1 MALTNESQL
10 RFLWR
15 TGTEAVTAD
24 GTNIKES
31 DVVFLPEKHQL
42 WANGVYFG
50 LTDAQKT
57 ALETATSDISTLNGQ
72 MSAVQTRV
80 EITTQLSKTLVEIA
94 DELKA
99 KVDGGQYS
107 PTAAAGSTIAVT
119 DTNNDAITNLTD
131 AVNRVWA
138 VAQAASSSAGVTSIG
153 NDTQDQSITITGTG
167 QGPYTGAITLKTDAS
182 KIKTVT
188 AITQTDGKGVS
199 ITAGTSVESA
209 LSTIN
214 EKLKTDETAIATAQ
228 TTAEQA
234 ASAASQAASN
244 SITKS
249 SGTTGQKTGIQD
261 SALTNAAAIVTALES
276 AYTQMLGSSQNWS
289 GTEGEQG
296 AEART
301 LGQLR
306 DLIAGLRTDLGNLQ
320 TSVGTLSDA
329 DFASITDAIN
339 KIKAELS
346 NPDNQNGITSF
357 LDTVKPIIG
366 GAVASGENAGK
377 YATASGT
384 NGATEYATNLG
395 DIITNLE
402 KEIAAAK
409 TAGMEAGVT
418 SLNTKSGAV
427 TIANGT
433 GTTVD
438 NSGNNI
444 VINASSAATTTA
456 ALTQQQTGYGATTAS
471 GATIQTALQDINNA
485 ASNAGKSANDANN
498 AASAAQLTADG
509 AVDAAG
515 AAQSSA
521 DAALAQLKWVVVSS
535 GNQNNEP

>member
-167 QGPYTGAITLKTDAS
+167 QGPYTGAITLKTD
-182 KIKTVT
+182 
-188 AITQTDGKGVS
+188 
-199 ITAGTSVESA
+199 TAGTSVESA